1 MLLEDPD
8 PPPFICIEE
17 PENGLYPK
25 LLGPHGEPPTWRL
38 HNYKG
43 IGRLPPNLRPV
54 TNPALRT
61 LLNKLPGILRA
72 HAKTS
77 SVDAVVVV
85 LDTDSQPCADLLREL
100 KNVAFQCGAAGKTMF
115 RLAIEETEAWYLGD
129 RNAALQAYPRAK
141 KTLLNRYKQ
150 DSISGTWERLADI
163 VYPGGAAALQAP
175 GGPTPG
181 DAKHEWAEQM
191 GPRMDPGRNLSP
203 SFGKLRDG
211 IRLLAKT
218 SLALAAPTK
227 YP

>member
-1 MLLEDPD
+1 MSDGTLKVFAYLLLLEDPD

-25 LLGPHGEPPTWRL
+25 LLE
-38 HNYKG
+38 
-43 IGRLPPNLRPV
+43 
-54 TNPALRT
+54 T
-61 LLNKLPGILRA
+61 LAREFRA

-191 GPRMDPGRNLSP
+191 GPRMDPGRNLSA